1 MSYPRNPKGEAI
13 CRMLM
18 EMQPTKVICQQLKV
32 GGSVVRGQMR
42 RLGMLRVSLTAEE
55 RNKIADWRGIDRRFV
70 P

>member
-1 MSYPRNPKGEAI
+1 
-13 CRMLM
+13 MLM

-32 GGSVVRGQMR
+32 DGNVVRGQMR

-55 RNKIADWRGIDRRFV
+55 RNKIAGWRGIDRRFV

>member
-1 MSYPRNPKGEAI
+1 
-13 CRMLM
+13 MLM

-42 RLGMLRVSLTAEE
+42 RLGMLRVSLTAAE
-55 RNKIADWRGIDRRFV
+55 RNKIADLRGIDRRFV